1 VSAGSEVKSAGTTPE
16 GSQSEQEASRWVR
29 AMFGRV
35 APRYDLANHLLS
47 ANIDRYWRNRTV
59 ARVRDILR
67 RPDARVMDL
76 ACGTGDLLVA
86 LENEA
91 GRGLV
96 GSDFCHPMLAGAKQK
111 LARLSL
117 KSSLLEAD
125 ALSLPLPD
133 ASLDLITIAFGFR
146 NLANYRAGLVEM
158 RRVLRPGG
166 ALAILEFTQPP
177 NRAFAALYNWYARR
191 VLPILGGA
199 ISGAPEAYRYL
210 PESVRKFPEAAEL
223 AEMMSETGYGPVE
236 WEYLTFGI
244 VALHVGRV
252 GKKR

>member
-1 VSAGSEVKSAGTTPE
+1 MSEAGTTPE
-16 GSQSEQEASRWVR
+16 GSRSEQEASRWVR
-29 AMFGRV
+29 GMFGRV
-35 APRYDLANHLLS
+35 AHRYDLANHLLS
-47 ANIDRYWRNRTV
+47 ANIDRSWRNRTV
-59 ARVRDILR
+59 AKVRDVLR

-86 LENEA
+86 LERDA
-91 GRGLV
+91 GRALI
-96 GSDFCHPMLAGAKQK
+96 GSDFCHPMLAGAKSK

-117 KSSLLEAD
+117 KSVLLESD
-125 ALSLPLPD
+125 ALALPLPD

-158 RRVLRPGG
+158 LRVLRPGG

-177 NRAFAALYNWYARR
+177 NKAFAAVYNWYSRR

-199 ISGAPEAYRYL
+199 ISGAPEAYKYL

-223 AEMMSETGYGPVE
+223 AAMMGETGYAAVE

-244 VALHVGRV
+244 VALHIGRV
-252 GKKR
+252 GFV

>member
-1 VSAGSEVKSAGTTPE
+1 
-16 GSQSEQEASRWVR
+16 
-29 AMFGRV
+29 MFGKV
-35 APRYDLANHLLS
+35 AHRYDLANHLLS
-47 ANIDRYWRNRTV
+47 ANIDRRWRSHTV

-86 LENEA
+86 LEREA

-96 GSDFCHPMLAGAKQK
+96 GSDFCHPMLAGARSK

-117 KSSLLEAD
+117 KSALLEAD

-146 NLANYRAGLVEM
+146 NLANYRAGLMEM

-177 NRAFAALYNWYARR
+177 NRAFAALYNWYSMR

-223 AEMMSETGYGPVE
+223 AAMIGEAGYVGVE

-244 VALHVGRV
+244 VALHLGRV
-252 GKKR
+252 G

>member
-1 VSAGSEVKSAGTTPE
+1 
-16 GSQSEQEASRWVR
+16 
-29 AMFGRV
+29 MFGKV
-35 APRYDLANHLLS
+35 AHRYDLANHLLS
-47 ANIDRYWRNRTV
+47 ANIDRSWRNHTV
-59 ARVRDILR
+59 AKVRDVLR

-86 LENEA
+86 LERDA
-91 GRGLV
+91 GRGLI
-96 GSDFCHPMLAGAKQK
+96 GSDFCHPMLAGAKSK

-117 KSSLLEAD
+117 KSTLLEAD

-146 NLANYRAGLVEM
+146 NLANYRAGLLEM

-177 NRAFAALYNWYARR
+177 NKAFASVYNWYSRR
-191 VLPILGGA
+191 ILPILGGA
-199 ISGAPEAYRYL
+199 ISGAPEAYKYL
-210 PESVRKFPEAAEL
+210 PESVRKFPEAPEL
-223 AEMMSETGYGPVE
+223 AAMMREAGYAPVE

-244 VALHVGRV
+244 VALHVGRIQ
-252 GKKR
+252 